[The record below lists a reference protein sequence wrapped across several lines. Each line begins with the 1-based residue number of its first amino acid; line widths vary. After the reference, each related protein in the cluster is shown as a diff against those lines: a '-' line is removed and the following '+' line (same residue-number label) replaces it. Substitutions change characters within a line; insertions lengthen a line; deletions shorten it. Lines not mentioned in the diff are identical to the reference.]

1 MGIENETME
10 EKPEETEHFRMRLDD
25 LDEQIDGRAIP
36 SEVNELRL
44 EKISQRV
51 TMISI
56 MIPVLIVIVLV
67 IAYLD
72 IKKRVVQTE
81 DSGTIEFRKLSSDL
95 ESRFSTLSLRQAKLE
110 DTLEKLTAQND
121 HAMASTQV
129 RMEKLHDAIE
139 QIRKGALGVKELE
152 AVKQDLVKQ
161 INGVIESTNS
171 MIESTNS
178 MIESTH
184 EAGKQNTATL
194 QDLKSQVIQQAE
206 RQAAMN
212 TRIADAQKNY
222 ADLES
227 RKIDKQ
233 SLDLALRLEA
243 LKVET
248 AVKTQIDGLQ
258 QKLNALERQLSQL
271 SSRATPGTPTPARP
285 APAPRAPTPAPAAP
299 AAPSGTPSPSG
310 NDLETHT
317 ITPR

>member
-1 MGIENETME
+1 ME

-25 LDEQIDGRAIP
+25 LDEEIDRRAVS

-67 IAYLD
+67 ITYLD

-95 ESRFSTLSLRQAKLE
+95 ESRFSSLSLRQAKLE
-110 DTLEKLTAQND
+110 DTLEKLTEQND
-121 HAMASTQV
+121 RTMASIQV
-129 RMEKLHDAIE
+129 RMEKLNDSIE
-139 QIRKGALGVKELE
+139 QIRKDALGVKELD
-152 AVKQDLVKQ
+152 AVKQDLLKQ
-161 INGVIESTNS
+161 INNVIASTN
-171 MIESTNS
+171 
-178 MIESTH
+178 
-184 EAGKQNTATL
+184 EATKQNTAML
-194 QDLKSQVIQQAE
+194 QDLKSQVIQQTE
-206 RQAAMN
+206 KQAAMT

-248 AVKTQIDGLQ
+248 AVKTQVDGLQ

-271 SSRATPGTPTPARP
+271 SSRATPATPTPARP
-285 APAPRAPTPAPAAP
+285 APAPVAPTPAPAAP
-299 AAPSGTPSPSG
+299 AAPSGTPSPPG

>member
-1 MGIENETME
+1 MGIENGTME

-25 LDEQIDGRAIP
+25 LDEEIDGRAVS

-67 IAYLD
+67 ITYLD

-95 ESRFSTLSLRQAKLE
+95 ESRFSSLSLRQAKLE
-110 DTLEKLTAQND
+110 DTLGKLTEQND
-121 HAMASTQV
+121 HTMASIQV
-129 RMEKLHDAIE
+129 RMEKLNDSIE
-139 QIRKGALGVKELE
+139 QIRKEALGVKELD
-152 AVKQDLVKQ
+152 AVKQDLLKQ
-161 INGVIESTNS
+161 INNVIASTN
-171 MIESTNS
+171 
-178 MIESTH
+178 
-184 EAGKQNTATL
+184 EAAKQNTATL
-194 QDLKSQVIQQAE
+194 QDLKSQVIQE
-206 RQAAMN
+206 SEKQAALN
-212 TRIADAQKNY
+212 TRIADTQKNY

-271 SSRATPGTPTPARP
+271 SARAAPATPVPASQ
-285 APAPRAPTPAPAAP
+285 APAPVAPTPAPAAP
-299 AAPSGTPSPSG
+299 TAPSAPSGSPSQSG
-310 NDLETHT
+310 NDLETYT

>member
-1 MGIENETME
+1 MGIENGTME
-10 EKPEETEHFRMRLDD
+10 EKPEKTEHFRMRLDD
-25 LDEQIDGRAIP
+25 LDEEIDGRAVS

-67 IAYLD
+67 ITYLD

-95 ESRFSTLSLRQAKLE
+95 ESRFSSLSLRQAKLE
-110 DTLEKLTAQND
+110 DTLGKLTEQND
-121 HAMASTQV
+121 HTMASIQV
-129 RMEKLHDAIE
+129 RMEKLNDSIE
-139 QIRKGALGVKELE
+139 QIRKEALGVKELD
-152 AVKQDLVKQ
+152 AVKQDLLKQ
-161 INGVIESTNS
+161 INNVIASTN
-171 MIESTNS
+171 
-178 MIESTH
+178 
-184 EAGKQNTATL
+184 EAAKQNTATL
-194 QDLKSQVIQQAE
+194 QDLKSQVIQE
-206 RQAAMN
+206 SEKQAALN
-212 TRIADAQKNY
+212 TRIADTQKNY

-271 SSRATPGTPTPARP
+271 SARAAPATPVPASP
-285 APAPRAPTPAPAAP
+285 APAPVAPTPAPAAP
-299 AAPSGTPSPSG
+299 TAPSAPSGSPSQSG
-310 NDLETHT
+310 NDLETYT

>member
-10 EKPEETEHFRMRLDD
+10 EKPEENEHFRMRLDD
-25 LDEQIDGRAIP
+25 FDEEVDGRTIP
-36 SEVNELRL
+36 AEVNELRL

-56 MIPVLIVIVLV
+56 LIPVLIVIVLV

-95 ESRFSTLSLRQAKLE
+95 ESRFSSLSLRQAKLE

-121 HAMASTQV
+121 HTMASIQV
-129 RMEKLHDAIE
+129 RMEKLHDTIE
-139 QIRKGALGVKELE
+139 QIRKDALGVKELD
-152 AVKQDLVKQ
+152 AVKQDLLKQ
-161 INGVIESTNS
+161 INNVIASTN
-171 MIESTNS
+171 
-178 MIESTH
+178 

-194 QDLKSQVIQQAE
+194 QDLKSQIIQQSE

-271 SSRATPGTPTPARP
+271 SSRATPAAPTPAPP
-285 APAPRAPTPAPAAP
+285 APVTPTPAPAAP
-299 AAPSGTPSPSG
+299 TAPSGTPTPSG

>member
-1 MGIENETME
+1 MGIENGTME

-25 LDEQIDGRAIP
+25 LDEEIDGRAVS

-67 IAYLD
+67 ITYLD

-95 ESRFSTLSLRQAKLE
+95 ESRFSSLSLRQAKLE
-110 DTLEKLTAQND
+110 DTLGKLTEQND
-121 HAMASTQV
+121 HTMASIQV
-129 RMEKLHDAIE
+129 RMEKLNDSIE
-139 QIRKGALGVKELE
+139 QIRKEALGVKELD
-152 AVKQDLVKQ
+152 AVKQDLLKQ
-161 INGVIESTNS
+161 INNVIASTN
-171 MIESTNS
+171 
-178 MIESTH
+178 
-184 EAGKQNTATL
+184 EAAKQNTATL
-194 QDLKSQVIQQAE
+194 QDLKSQVIQE
-206 RQAAMN
+206 SEKQAALN
-212 TRIADAQKNY
+212 TRIADTQKNY

-271 SSRATPGTPTPARP
+271 SARAAPATPVPASP
-285 APAPRAPTPAPAAP
+285 APAPVAPTPAPAAP
-299 AAPSGTPSPSG
+299 TAPSAPSGSPSQSG
-310 NDLETHT
+310 NDLETYT

>member
-171 MIESTNS
+171 MIEST
-178 MIESTH
+178 H

-285 APAPRAPTPAPAAP
+285 APAPTAPTPAPAAP

>member
-1 MGIENETME
+1 ME

-25 LDEQIDGRAIP
+25 LDEEIDGRAVS

-44 EKISQRV
+44 EKISQRM

-67 IAYLD
+67 ITYLD

-95 ESRFSTLSLRQAKLE
+95 ESRFSSLSLRQAKLE
-110 DTLEKLTAQND
+110 DTLGKLTEQND
-121 HAMASTQV
+121 HTMASIQV
-129 RMEKLHDAIE
+129 RMEKLNDSIE
-139 QIRKGALGVKELE
+139 QIRKDALGVKELD
-152 AVKQDLVKQ
+152 AVKQDLLKQ
-161 INGVIESTNS
+161 INTGIASTN
-171 MIESTNS
+171 
-178 MIESTH
+178 
-184 EAGKQNTATL
+184 EAAKQNTATL
-194 QDLKSQVIQQAE
+194 QDLKSQVIQE
-206 RQAAMN
+206 SEKQAALN
-212 TRIADAQKNY
+212 TRLADTQKNY
-222 ADLES
+222 ANLES

-248 AVKTQIDGLQ
+248 AVKTQIDGLH

-271 SSRATPGTPTPARP
+271 SSRATPATPTRP
-285 APAPRAPTPAPAAP
+285 APAPVAPTPAPVAP

>member
-1 MGIENETME
+1 MGIENGTME

-25 LDEQIDGRAIP
+25 LDEEIDGRAVS

-44 EKISQRV
+44 EKISQRM

-67 IAYLD
+67 ITYLD

-95 ESRFSTLSLRQAKLE
+95 ESRFSSLSLRQAKLE
-110 DTLEKLTAQND
+110 DTLGKLTEQND
-121 HAMASTQV
+121 HTMASIQV
-129 RMEKLHDAIE
+129 RMEKLNDSIE
-139 QIRKGALGVKELE
+139 QIRKDALGVKELD
-152 AVKQDLVKQ
+152 AVKQDLLKQ
-161 INGVIESTNS
+161 INTGIASTN
-171 MIESTNS
+171 
-178 MIESTH
+178 
-184 EAGKQNTATL
+184 EAAKQNTATL
-194 QDLKSQVIQQAE
+194 QDLKSQVIQE
-206 RQAAMN
+206 SEKQAALN
-212 TRIADAQKNY
+212 TRLADTQKNY
-222 ADLES
+222 ANLES

-271 SSRATPGTPTPARP
+271 SSRATPATPTRP
-285 APAPRAPTPAPAAP
+285 APAPVAPTPAPVAP